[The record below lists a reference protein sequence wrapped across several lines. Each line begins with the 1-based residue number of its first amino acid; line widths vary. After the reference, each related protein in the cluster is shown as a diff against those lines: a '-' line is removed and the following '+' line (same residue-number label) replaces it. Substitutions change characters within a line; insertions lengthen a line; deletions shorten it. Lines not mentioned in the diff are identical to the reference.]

1 MPEPVV
7 YVPESPARTSPR
19 PRPVIG
25 MAEVEPAA
33 DSPPSEQPVV
43 AIAASPLAP
52 APDPAPAL
60 APALTPTLPPAPTPA
75 PAPVPCRG
83 TKTFQQ
89 AQQENG
95 GNYIFQWPLH
105 LRQGGGRPVVV
116 EGGGR
121 EKTSYFI
128 LVCDSRKCPTWKR
141 GYFWRHPFV
150 AKPGHGVPAES
161 HFEGHL
167 TPGQMLEL
175 FGWNGEC
182 SGADCGRWGTL
193 PTNEPRRTRLTC
205 I

>member
-1 MPEPVV
+1 M
-7 YVPESPARTSPR
+7 
-19 PRPVIG
+19 
-25 MAEVEPAA
+25 EPAA
-33 DSPPSEQPVV
+33 DSPPPEQPAV

-52 APDPAPAL
+52 ASAPVPP
-60 APALTPTLPPAPTPA
+60 PALTPTPPPAPTPAPTPA

-105 LRQGGGRPVVV
+105 LRQGGGGPVVV
-116 EGGGR
+116 EGAGR
-121 EKTSYFI
+121 ENTSYFI

-150 AKPGHGVPAES
+150 AKSGHGVPADS

-167 TPGQMLEL
+167 TPDQMLEL
-175 FGWNGEC
+175 YGWNGEC
-182 SGADCGRWGTL
+182 SGAEAGDGGPYL
-193 PTNEPRRTRLTC
+193 PIDLAGQC
-205 I
+205 